1 MAAFVVSS
9 AAATLAGDRVG
20 ARAAFSG
27 RAVSVVPPARAST
40 SLRMGYGDYSY
51 VTDLTKGHVQQYYVD
66 KFRRASDF
74 TRGVPASDDDAML
87 GRTAKGSVAVPAD
100 GIPQLP
106 DGPLARSPDAP
117 ADPRVAEADG
127 SVWSWDASYVDPALS
142 AVEDTNDEA
151 VADAAFAAFRGSM
164 AGPRGAALAASR
176 KALDATV
183 ARLSGTI
190 SEKSLLTLDGQLDVE
205 YSRLQKIK
213 VHPTLSPTGQP
224 QTEIPGTPYLGS
236 VGALDFQKT
245 PGGVPST
252 TAVVTTN
259 SGVGAFWKAPEEPP
273 PTYKRPLGAATP
285 ERIYNASP
293 NAGQLSAAATS
304 SDIVVRE

>member
-9 AAATLAGDRVG
+9 AAAALAGDRVG
-20 ARAAFSG
+20 ARTAFSG
-27 RAVSVVPPARAST
+27 GAVSTTPPVRAAAT
-40 SLRMGYGDYSY
+40 SRMGYGDYSY
-51 VTDLTKGHVQQYYVD
+51 VTDLTKGHTQQYYVD
-66 KFRRASDF
+66 KFRRSSDF
-74 TRGVPASDDDAML
+74 TRGVPASDGDAML
-87 GRTAKGSVAVPAD
+87 GRTAKGSIAVPAD

-127 SVWSWDASYVDPALS
+127 TVWSWDASYVDPAFS

-164 AGPRGAALAASR
+164 AGPRGAALAASG
-176 KALDATV
+176 KALEATV
-183 ARLSGTI
+183 TRLSGTI
-190 SEKSLLTLDGQLDVE
+190 SEKALLTLDGQLDAE

-213 VHPTLSPTGQP
+213 VHPTLSPTGLP
-224 QTEIPGTPYLGS
+224 QTEVPGTAYLGS

-245 PGGVPST
+245 PGGAPST
-252 TAVVTTN
+252 IAVVTAG
-259 SGVGAFWKAPEEPP
+259 SGVGAFWKAPAEPT

-293 NAGQLSAAATS
+293 DAAQLGPEAASAG
-304 SDIVVRE
+304 IVAQE